1 MKPLL
6 ALAALAAAVVLLRR
20 RTETIYQS
28 ITPDADDSEVVGMP
42 TTWGAIPDRVTLTG
56 YFGTDGTL
64 GTQTFGPGWYVEFA
78 PTSRN

>member
-1 MKPLL
+1 MRPIL

-20 RTETIYQS
+20 RKPMPE
-28 ITPDADDSEVVGMP
+28 PDADDSEVVGMP